1 MNPLDPKFHI
11 LPRSEKDIWPQ
22 LAPARG
28 LGFVLYEGTAIAL
41 RLGHRQSVDF
51 DFFSQGNLDKDS
63 IRQGLAFMRDAT
75 LIQDERNTL
84 TVLTRDKV
92 KVSFFGGLGFGRYGE
107 PDVTRDGVLAIAS
120 LDDLMA
126 LKVKVILQHSELKD
140 YVDIAEM
147 IKANV
152 SLAKGLSIA
161 TDMFKPDFAP
171 GIALKALVYFE
182 EDNLKLLKKE
192 IKKTITKA
200 VEKVAMLPSVARISD
215 TLTNR

>member
-1 MNPLDPKFHI
+1 MSKVFSPPLDV
-11 LPRSEKDIWPQ
+11 LPEPQRKLWPE
-22 LAPARG
+22 LAGTPDH
-28 LGFVLYEGTAIAL
+28 FVLYGGTAIAL

-63 IRQGLAFMRDAT
+63 IRQGLAFMGDAT
-75 LIQDERNTL
+75 LVQDERNTL
-84 TVLTRDKV
+84 TVITRDKV

-107 PDVTRDGVLAIAS
+107 PDVTRDGVLAVAS

-126 LKVKVILQHSELKD
+126 LKVKVILQRSELKD

-161 TDMFKPDFAP
+161 T
-171 GIALKALVYFE
+171 
-182 EDNLKLLKKE
+182 
-192 IKKTITKA
+192 
-200 VEKVAMLPSVARISD
+200 
-215 TLTNR
+215 